1 MTGST
6 FLGILEKENK
16 IIRVANNRIDE
27 VCKSISSTLA
37 NKISKALGE
46 TYVVVYSGKLNFCI
60 RPKSEESFNNTEI
73 FTYRN
78 DRISEIIIRCFCPS
92 ARKAKMEVILDDFFD
107 KQIEL

>member
-6 FLGILEKENK
+6 FLGILEKESK
-16 IIRVANNRIDE
+16 VIKAANNRIDKACE
-27 VCKSISSTLA
+27 SISSTLA

-46 TYVVVYSGKLNFCI
+46 TYVVVYNGKLIFCI
-60 RPKSEESFNNTEI
+60 RPKSEEPFNNTEI

-92 ARKAKMEVILDDFFD
+92 ARKAKMEVILDNFFD
-107 KQIEL
+107 KELEL

>member
-6 FLGILEKENK
+6 FLSILEKESE
-16 IIRVANNRIDE
+16 IIKTANDRIDE
-27 VCKSISSTLA
+27 ACESISVTLA
-37 NKISKALGE
+37 NKISKALDE
-46 TYVVVYSGKLNFCI
+46 TYIVVYNGKLIFCI

-92 ARKAKMEVILDDFFD
+92 ARKAKMGVILDDFFD